1 MHVKTV
7 VIVVMLS
14 AILLVSVPLQ
24 CQSFNTIPPITKN
37 RIDSRLY
44 LFDLLQRQETK
55 ENNARS
61 SRNRVSDIEIDF
73 MESGFGLKEN
83 AIPPF
88 PYSIELVNSP
98 TTSDRLIIRHLEDED
113 ITRVL
118 PEIVREFGA
127 LVSALSVSSP
137 SPSTP
142 KIEDEFTNKINQQ
155 QNELA
160 DKIENYLFSLTVLI
174 GLTQRVVRRE
184 KGYSRSNSACP
195 DHNSICLIEQTL
207 ENNTTIKERIVGM
220 AELSWQPPNPNSNAP
235 PFVLPYFMKE
245 LISKYGPSREAVN
258 NAKPIGYISNVLVW
272 KKSRG
277 RGYGRILMAAC
288 EGIARLWGCDDVS
301 LHVDANEISGKVAR
315 SLYWK
320 LGYEG
325 VPDRGTSNSV
335 SYDWMGKGINM
346 ANTGLYLVDGVPLLY
361 LRKNLKNQ

>member
-1 MHVKTV
+1 MNVKMAV
-7 VIVVMLS
+7 VVLISITL
-14 AILLVSVPLQ
+14 ALVPLE
-24 CQSFNTIPPITKN
+24 CQSFKALLTLITKK

-61 SRNRVSDIEIDF
+61 SRKRVSDIEIDF

-88 PYSIELVNSP
+88 PYSIELNNQSADA
-98 TTSDRLIIRHLEDED
+98 DRLIIRHLEDED

-127 LVSALSVSSP
+127 LVSALSVSS
-137 SPSTP
+137 STP
-142 KIEDEFTNKINQQ
+142 KIGDDFTNKIDQQ
-155 QNELA
+155 QNQLA

-195 DHNSICLIEQTL
+195 DHNTICLIEQTL
-207 ENNTTIKERIVGM
+207 ENNTTIIKDRIVGM

-277 RGYGRILMAAC
+277 KGYGRILMAAC

-301 LHVDANEISGKVAR
+301 LHVDANERSGKVAR

-335 SYDWMGKGINM
+335 SYDWMGKGISM

-361 LRKNLKNQ
+361 LRKNLKNE

>member
-1 MHVKTV
+1 M
-7 VIVVMLS
+7 
-14 AILLVSVPLQ
+14 
-24 CQSFNTIPPITKN
+24 
-37 RIDSRLY
+37 
-44 LFDLLQRQETK
+44 
-55 ENNARS
+55 
-61 SRNRVSDIEIDF
+61 
-73 MESGFGLKEN
+73 
-83 AIPPF
+83 
-88 PYSIELVNSP
+88 
-98 TTSDRLIIRHLEDED
+98 IIRHLEDED

-127 LVSALSVSSP
+127 LVSALS
-137 SPSTP
+137 STP

-184 KGYSRSNSACP
+184 KGYSKSNSARP
-195 DHNSICLIEQTL
+195 DHNTICLVEQTL

-272 KKSRG
+272 KNSRG
-277 RGYGRILMAAC
+277 KGYGRLLMAAC

-301 LHVDANEISGKVAR
+301 LHVDANDISGKVAR
-315 SLYWK
+315 GLYWK

-325 VPDRGTSNSV
+325 VPDRGTSRSV
-335 SYDWMGKGINM
+335 SYDWMGNINM

-361 LRKNLKNQ
+361 LRKNLKNE

>member
-24 CQSFNTIPPITKN
+24 CQSFNTIPKPPTKN

-55 ENNARS
+55 ESDARS
-61 SRNRVSDIEIDF
+61 SRNRVSDIDIDF
-73 MESGFGLKEN
+73 MENGFGLKEN
-83 AIPPF
+83 AVPPF
-88 PYSIELVNSP
+88 PYSIELNDQSADA
-98 TTSDRLIIRHLEDED
+98 DRLIIRHLEDKD
-113 ITRVL
+113 ITKVL

-127 LVSALSVSSP
+127 LVSALSVS
-137 SPSTP
+137 PSTP
-142 KIEDEFTNKINQQ
+142 KIGDDFTNKINQQ

-184 KGYSRSNSACP
+184 KGYLKSNSACP
-195 DHNSICLIEQTL
+195 DHNTICLVEQTL

-301 LHVDANEISGKVAR
+301 LHVDANERSGKVAR

-325 VPDRGTSNSV
+325 VPDRGTSNV
-335 SYDWMGKGINM
+335 SYNWMGKGISM

-361 LRKNLKNQ
+361 LRKNLKNE